1 MKIPATIIV
10 ALIIL
15 MAIIGFERIG
25 KGFRFLISDD
35 RVARARRADETTTFR
50 DTKLEESSIGEQDST
65 HIASRAQDRHQEDT
79 ITTEPINDRSG
90 SLPVGVAITGEISP
104 MHFIRASSIVGS
116 SAPTK
121 EQTDRLREAV
131 NAVGEALHPSGIIF
145 DADGFSTSEA
155 PVLLFARDEFD
166 YFLFLNVF
174 N

>member
-1 MKIPATIIV
+1 
-10 ALIIL
+10 

-25 KGFRFLISDD
+25 EGFRFLTSDD
-35 RVARARRADETTTFR
+35 RVARAQRNDKTTNSR
-50 DTKLEESSIGEQDST
+50 DTKLEDSSIEEQDSS

-79 ITTEPINDRSG
+79 ITAEPINDRSG

-131 NAVGEALHPSGIIF
+131 NAVGEALNPGGIIF

-155 PVLLFARDEFD
+155 PVLLFARDK
-166 YFLFLNVF
+166 F
-174 N
+174 NLTAQVKAVYDTLAKTSDLPPRK